1 MSDFTIVE
9 ESLTGEELYDVLCW
23 QCASP
28 FDAAAAEWC
37 NCALKLHTLKCPRC
51 AACFCQAPFLYKH
64 KFWAGA
70 PKTLRESKRRFG
82 LSVTEI
88 ARLAPVADPPPA
100 MGMRSQPHILIV
112 DDEEPIRS
120 LVACYVEQ
128 IGYRVTTVSGPEEAL
143 ALVATTA
150 FDAVLTDALM
160 PKMDG
165 RELCRAL
172 KERHGKGMKVI
183 VMTSLYKARHFQTEA
198 RHVFKVDEYLA
209 KPLRYDD
216 LRDALQRVAPLNLFP
231 AGQQEVL
238 AG

>member
-1 MSDFTIVE
+1 MSDFAIIE
-9 ESLTGEELYDVLCW
+9 ESLTGEDLYEVVCW
-23 QCASP
+23 QCASQ
-28 FDAAAAEWC
+28 FDAMAAQWC
-37 NCALKLHTLKCPRC
+37 DCQVKLHTLKCSSC
-51 AACFCQAPFLYKH
+51 ASCFCQAPFLYKH

-70 PKTLRESKRRFG
+70 PKSLRESSRRFG
-82 LSVTEI
+82 LS
-88 ARLAPVADPPPA
+88 APDPASPAPAVHPSPGVAVIW
-100 MGMRSQPHILIV
+100 QPHILIV

-143 ALVATTA
+143 TLLATDS

-165 RELCRAL
+165 RELCREI
-172 KERHGKGMKVI
+172 KQRHGNEMKVI

-216 LRDALQRVAPLNLFP
+216 LRDALQRVAPLKLLP
-231 AGQQEVL
+231 HAQQEAL